1 MCKVDGESMDHLVL
15 HCAMARDLWDMVFSL
30 FRIQWAMPR
39 RVVDL
44 LACWQGRLG
53 RH

>member
-30 FRIQWAMPR
+30 FGI
-39 RVVDL
+39 
-44 LACWQGRLG
+44 G
-53 RH
+53 